1 MKRGALILFVAF
13 SSGLL
18 IISSAMASDL
28 SGQRESQQ
36 SMTTQTG
43 EQVPQQVANLQLN
56 EEQRKELQRL
66 LNEQGYEVANI
77 DGVIGQDTMA
87 AIRRFQESAGL
98 KTTGMPN
105 QETLRALAP
114 SSDQQEFFGLSPE
127 FGETGEKTLNVP
139 QMPETKS
146 Y

>member
-1 MKRGALILFVAF
+1 
-13 SSGLL
+13 
-18 IISSAMASDL
+18 MASDL